1 MHGVSCQLRLPQH
14 QLINKWHHDKTAPK
28 TKEHRGDTGSKAC
41 QCNNCDI
48 VQENIP
54 DLKMS
59 EQLIPVASCFPFA
72 QRSITFVNRSDGDRC
87 AQRKN

>member
-54 DLKMS
+54 DLKNERADYTGS
-59 EQLIPVASCFPFA
+59 ILLPICAALQLPL
-72 QRSITFVNRSDGDRC
+72 
-87 AQRKN
+87 